1 MNKKKIFSFY
11 TDSAIRRTIVN
22 YMSIAFLAFLL
33 LRIFLVASFFS
44 YEPSVYVKLSSIYT
58 YSLAV
63 FALIELIFIFPD
75 LKLWTKGLWF
85 VLAVVL
91 VVLFC
96 HHVLVKEYICGTVIF
111 LVTLT
116 VLPKVKLNKWI
127 ILGVLG
133 VYLVYTLLVIIF
145 ANRDPYDKTTYI
157 TLNPN
162 TSSYVCLLA
171 GMALAAFAST
181 FTKKRISIP

>member
-96 HHVLVKEYICGTVIF
+96 HHALEKEYIR
-111 LVTLT
+111 LKNKLNSE
-116 VLPKVKLNKWI
+116 LKQKVK
-127 ILGVLG
+127 
-133 VYLVYTLLVIIF
+133 
-145 ANRDPYDKTTYI
+145 
-157 TLNPN
+157 
-162 TSSYVCLLA
+162 
-171 GMALAAFAST
+171 
-181 FTKKRISIP
+181 